1 VQPQLFGKYELL
13 KCLGGGMSQ
22 VYIARDTLMDRT
34 VAVKIL
40 SGSSAQDE
48 GTRARFI
55 REAQLA
61 GNVIHDNII
70 RVYDFGEQGGQ
81 LFMVMELLQ
90 GEDLADAIKNKH
102 VGGMENRIRIAEQIA
117 TAMEHIHSLQ
127 IVHRDLK
134 PQNVFLSSSGVA
146 KLMDFGIAKTDRTSL
161 TQTGYSLG
169 TPSYMSPEQVLG
181 QGVNHLADIYSF
193 GIVLFEL
200 ITETKPLS
208 AETLER
214 VFWKILHEPVDLTPL
229 RQSGA
234 PDAIVNLVARCTQK
248 EVGSRPQSFAEIRQT
263 LHSALNGAP
272 AASPAVAQTPPAQA
286 LKAPAMAAAAVPKRA
301 PEPIPP
307 EPVAVPAPRK
317 TRWLWPIVA
326 TAVVAAAAL
335 GVYLFQHRTTPPAA
349 VAKQAA
355 EAAPPSSLALPSG
368 DMALIPAGD
377 FLFGAKNETR
387 STPAYYID
395 KTEVTNAAYAQFVK
409 ETGHAA
415 PKGLQNARPEYPVVN
430 VTIKDAREF
439 ARWAGKRLP
448 TGVEWEKAG
457 RGTDGRKYPWG
468 NENRADVAVE
478 GGIALHAANIDA
490 APSPYGIL
498 GLAGNVWELIDD
510 QVTPSEGALK
520 VFATLVPKAT
530 KDEPWCVIR
539 GSSYLQ
545 PLAEMYESGEVPER
559 FKAGDIGFRCVR
571 DVRR

>member
-22 VYIARDTLMDRT
+22 VYVARDTLMDRT

-48 GTRARFI
+48 ETRARFI

-102 VGGMENRIRIAEQIA
+102 VGGIENRIRIAEQIA
-117 TAMEHIHSLQ
+117 KAMEHIHSLQ

-161 TQTGYSLG
+161 TQVGYSLG

-181 QGVNHLADIYSF
+181 QGLSHLSDIYSF

-208 AETLER
+208 ADTLER
-214 VFWKILHEPVDLTPL
+214 VFWKILHEPVDLTPM

-234 PDAIVNLVARCTQK
+234 PDAIVALVESCTQK
-248 EVGSRPQSFAEIRQT
+248 EIGLRPQSFAEIRQT
-263 LHSALNGAP
+263 LNSALNGAP
-272 AASPAVAQTPPAQA
+272 AAPPPVAE
-286 LKAPAMAAAAVPKRA
+286 APAAAAVAAAAVPKRA
-301 PEPIPP
+301 PEPARP
-307 EPVAVPAPRK
+307 EPVAPPPPRK

-326 TAVVAAAAL
+326 TTVVAAAAL

-349 VAKQAA
+349 VPKQAA
-355 EAAPPSSLALPSG
+355 EAAPPSSLSLPSG

-377 FLFGAKNETR
+377 FLFGPTNGTR

-395 KTEVTNAAYAQFVK
+395 KTEVTNASYAQFLR
-409 ETGHAA
+409 ETGHPA
-415 PKGLQNARPEYPVVN
+415 PKGFQNAPAEDPVVN
-430 VTIKDAREF
+430 VTINDARQF

-468 NENRADVAVE
+468 NEKRADIAVQ
-478 GGIALHAANIDA
+478 GGIALHAAAVDA

-498 GLAGNVWELIDD
+498 GLAGNVWELVDD

-539 GSSYLQ
+539 GGSYRE
-545 PLAEMYESGEVPER
+545 PLTEMYEFGEVPER
-559 FKAGDIGFRCVR
+559 FKAGDVGFRCVR
-571 DVRR
+571 DVKR